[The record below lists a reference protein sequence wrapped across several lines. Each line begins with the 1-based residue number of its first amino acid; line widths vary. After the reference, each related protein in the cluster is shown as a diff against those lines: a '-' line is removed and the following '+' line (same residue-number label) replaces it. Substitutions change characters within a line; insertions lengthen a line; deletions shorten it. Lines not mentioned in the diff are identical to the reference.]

1 MKSRRT
7 LWTVLGVVAIVGF
20 LAFGFG
26 AFKSNLTPYVTF
38 EEARTARG
46 TVQITGTLVS
56 GSDSFDAD
64 SSRILFTLR
73 ENSGDT
79 MRVAYA
85 GAVPGNL
92 KEADMIVAIGRFDG
106 SLLQAEGILTKCP
119 SKYEQQGSRHPDEVP
134 KATT

>member
-1 MKSRRT
+1 
-7 LWTVLGVVAIVGF
+7 
-20 LAFGFG
+20 
-26 AFKSNLTPYVTF
+26 
-38 EEARTARG
+38 
-46 TVQITGTLVS
+46 
-56 GSDSFDAD
+56 
-64 SSRILFTLR
+64 
-73 ENSGDT
+73 

>member
-1 MKSRRT
+1 
-7 LWTVLGVVAIVGF
+7 
-20 LAFGFG
+20 
-26 AFKSNLTPYVTF
+26 
-38 EEARTARG
+38 
-46 TVQITGTLVS
+46 
-56 GSDSFDAD
+56 
-64 SSRILFTLR
+64 
-73 ENSGDT
+73 

-85 GAVPGNL
+85 CAVPGNL